1 MNIASGITLYVL
13 IWWGIFFAVLPWG
26 VRIPENPEKGHAPSA
41 PVNPRMGLK
50 VLVTTAIAS
59 VLWIIAYLIIVS
71 DLISFRDTAG

>member
-26 VRIPENPEKGHAPSA
+26 VQIPENPGKGHAPSA
-41 PVNPRMGLK
+41 PVNPRIGLK

-59 VLWIIAYLIIVS
+59 VLWVIAYLIIAS
-71 DLISFRDTAG
+71 DLISFRDMAG